1 MLKEVGIE
9 SGSQHGP
16 SKKVSTNKKHVSTT
30 SRFENQA
37 SNNLNITTPMP
48 VGVGDYLATPAHLNC
63 LFPFPHPV
71 LCKLD
76 KVPTNQNKVSCF
88 QALGEKYMADGNSR
102 IIRRAGLAYALVT
115 FRTKHL
121 VSDLPSMDTFHAVSQ
136 DLTMLPTNLSVILKA
151 EGNVASTPSSKKILA
166 DVFLG
171 NSSYTISGLDLRAY
185 PVVLRTAEDSPSG
198 KKTLNMLYY
207 LCYLFLFFYSY
218 IGRKESDFFVAVP

>member
-1 MLKEVGIE
+1 
-9 SGSQHGP
+9 
-16 SKKVSTNKKHVSTT
+16 
-30 SRFENQA
+30 
-37 SNNLNITTPMP
+37 
-48 VGVGDYLATPAHLNC
+48 
-63 LFPFPHPV
+63 
-71 LCKLD
+71 
-76 KVPTNQNKVSCF
+76 
-88 QALGEKYMADGNSR
+88 MADGNSR

-218 IGRKESDFFVAVP
+218 VGRKESDFFVAVPYTKVFVFYISFFSFDEKVDQMTGRITILKMFYPNL